1 MKITFL
7 GRDDMEL
14 RIKYEFD
21 PIFETVSLLYGS
33 AQKVDKEKT
42 VELINAFGVD
52 GEKFY
57 KKYYKV
63 SERYVR
69 CFKKYMVKNE
79 HFDFFFREEEEEFL
93 LFLTVLLVENR
104 DWFQD
109 FTHATDLEIR
119 SLAAEILQDEGT
131 EHNPLERKLRTR
143 LQEEKEVIRFL
154 SNLELEDGLKWHL
167 MEFLEQPVQWLSIL
181 LDLVKANIPAFE
193 QALSD
198 MEKPLETF
206 MTAYKKYEDQQ
217 FREIAD
223 ACAPGAVV
231 YPSLAAGSSQVICYT
246 QAYQGIF
253 VQYLIKKGTSLD
265 EKKERLIARMKALSD
280 KSKLDILCHLK
291 RSSKYNLEL
300 AESMNLSPSTMSH
313 HMNVLFACEFVGVEK
328 KDGRVYYVLKEDAVR
343 EFVDSIGEFL
353 L

>member
-1 MKITFL
+1 M
-7 GRDDMEL
+7 DMEL
-14 RIKYEFD
+14 QIKFEFD
-21 PIFETVSLLYGS
+21 PIFETLSLLYGS

-69 CFKKYMVKNE
+69 CFKKHMVRKE
-79 HFDFFFREEEEEFL
+79 HFDFFFRDGEEAFL
-93 LFLTVLLVENR
+93 LLMTVILVENR
-104 DWFQD
+104 EWFQD
-109 FTHATDLEIR
+109 FTHVTDVELR
-119 SLAAEILQDEGT
+119 SLAAQILQDEGET
-131 EHNPLERKLRTR
+131 PGPLERKIQLRFR
-143 LQEEKEVIRFL
+143 EEREVIRFL
-154 SNLELEDGLKWHL
+154 SGLEVKDSLKWHL
-167 MEFLEQPVQWLSIL
+167 MEFLARPVHWISIL
-181 LDLVKANIPAFE
+181 LDLVTANLPAFE
-193 QALSD
+193 QAISD
-198 MEKPLETF
+198 MEKTLEPF
-206 MTAYKKYEDQQ
+206 MNAYKKHEDQQ
-217 FREIAD
+217 FLEIAD
-223 ACAPGAVV
+223 VCAPGSVV
-231 YPSLAAGSSQVICYT
+231 YPSFAAGSSQVICYT

-253 VQYLIKKGTSLD
+253 VQYLVKKGMSLD

-280 KSKLDILCHLK
+280 KSKLDILCQLK

-343 EFVDSIGEFL
+343 EFIDGIGEL
-353 L
+353 LL